1 MFNSGHA
8 SDPSRPPAS
17 MSVEVRRTDE
27 GLELELTGEW
37 VTQRL
42 ALIQTGLAAV
52 DVAAARQVSIAT
64 QQLTALDLS
73 GAWALRE
80 FLRRARAAGAVVTF
94 RGTPPDQLRLL
105 DEILKEGGTTGV
117 PEADAVPEAERA
129 LEAIGRQAVRAGQ
142 DLMQGLAFVGR
153 TSTTF
158 VAGLVRPRRL
168 RPIAIA
174 RHVYDT
180 GITAMPIVALIAFL
194 ISVIIA
200 YMSARQLR
208 GLGADIY
215 VVDLVTIGVLR
226 ELGVLLTSII
236 VAGRSGSA
244 YAAEL
249 GSMQLNE
256 EVDALTA
263 TGVDPFELLV
273 VPRVVGLTI
282 ALPLLTIIADLIG
295 LTGGALLCRYLLDMP
310 LSQYANRVI
319 EAISPTTF
327 WVGVIKAPVFAVLI
341 ALAGCYRGMQVHGSA
356 RELGRL
362 VTVAVVQ
369 AIFFVILADAL
380 FAVLFME
387 MDI

>member
-94 RGTPPDQLRLL
+94 RGTPPDQVRLL

-129 LEAIGRQAVRAGQ
+129 LEAIGRHAVRAGQ

>member
-1 MFNSGHA
+1 
-8 SDPSRPPAS
+8 
-17 MSVEVRRTDE
+17 MSVEVRRTDQ

-37 VTQRL
+37 VAQRFT
-42 ALIQTGLAAV
+42 AIESALAAV

-64 QQLTALDLS
+64 RQLTALDLS

-80 FLRRARAAGAVVTF
+80 FVRRARAAGAAVTF
-94 RGTPPDQLRLL
+94 RATPPDQLRLL
-105 DEILKEGGTTGV
+105 EETLKEVSTTGV
-117 PEADAVPEAERA
+117 PPAEAAPDAERA
-129 LEAIGRQAVRAGQ
+129 LAAIGRPAVRAGR
-142 DLMQGLAFVGR
+142 DLMQGLAFIGR
-153 TSTTF
+153 ASATLLSSL
-158 VAGLVRPRRL
+158 ARPRRL

-180 GITAMPIVALIAFL
+180 GMTAMPIVALIAFL

-208 GLGADIY
+208 GLGAEIY

-244 YAAEL
+244 FAAEL

-273 VPRVVGLTI
+273 LPRVLGLTI
-282 ALPLLTIIADLIG
+282 ALPLLTVIADLIG

-319 EAISPTTF
+319 EAISPSTF
-327 WVGVIKAPVFAVLI
+327 WVGVIKAPVFALLI
-341 ALAGCYRGMQVHGSA
+341 ALAGCYRGMQVRGSA

-387 MDI
+387 MDV